1 MENKE
6 INVHELSEKVIQGMK
21 IAFKRLV
28 REKAKNNEQLVIGD
42 KDGNIMRVPAKDLL
56 PSVDK

>member
-6 INVHELSEKVIQGMK
+6 TNIHELSEKVIQGMK
-21 IAFKRLV
+21 IALRRLV

-42 KDGNIMRVPAKDLL
+42 KEGNITRVPAKDLL
-56 PSVDK
+56 PSVEK

>member
-6 INVHELSEKVIQGMK
+6 TNIHELSEKILQGMK
-21 IAFKRLV
+21 IALRKLV

-42 KDGNIMRVPAKDLL
+42 KEGNIVRVPAKDLL
-56 PSVDK
+56 SSVE